1 MASHQSIGSG
11 SSSKS
16 GKSSSMGQQ
25 VLCYHNQIAPLRTV
39 KYDGPTKGK
48 RFYGC
53 SYWPEQR
60 TCGFFKW
67 VDEIDEVGDLQMLLQ
82 QKDSKIAEL
91 EQEMEELKQ
100 KVKRL
105 KAKKEKL
112 QDEVGEM
119 GIATTETLFQMKENN
134 TDKKLMLTLVFSWA
148 FFTLVLLMK

>member
-53 SYWPEQR
+53 SYWP
-60 TCGFFKW
+60 
-67 VDEIDEVGDLQMLLQ
+67 VNEIDEVGDLQMLLQ

-91 EQEMEELKQ
+91 EQEMEEL
-100 KVKRL
+100 
-105 KAKKEKL
+105 
-112 QDEVGEM
+112 
-119 GIATTETLFQMKENN
+119 
-134 TDKKLMLTLVFSWA
+134 
-148 FFTLVLLMK
+148 

>member
-11 SSSKS
+11 SSSKY
-16 GKSSSMGQQ
+16 GKSSSMDQQ

-39 KYDGPTKGK
+39 KYGGPTKGK

-53 SYWPEQR
+53 SYWPR
-60 TCGFFKW
+60 TCRFFKW

-91 EQEMEELKQ
+91 EQEVEEMKQ

-105 KAKKEKL
+105 KAKKVKL
-112 QDEVGEM
+112 QAEVREI
-119 GIATTETLFQMKENN
+119 GIATSGTLFEMKENN
-134 TDKKLMLTLVFSWA
+134 IDKKPMLTLVFSWA
-148 FFTLVLLMK
+148 FFALVLLMK